1 MDTNS
6 LGMIETKGLVGAIE
20 AADAMV
26 KSANVQLV
34 GKEQVG
40 GGLVTVMVRGDVG
53 AVKAANAEMNDARR
67 DPAAIVAG
75 AGYGAG

>member
-26 KSANVQLV
+26 KAAVDGIERVQVNL
-34 GKEQVG
+34 
-40 GGLVTVMVRGDVG
+40 
-53 AVKAANAEMNDARR
+53 
-67 DPAAIVAG
+67 
-75 AGYGAG
+75 